1 MSKLKK
7 TILTTCIAALLPVA
21 AFSNANMMTH
31 KYLEDETFP
40 DSEVLQPLLWDMNEL
55 QEEVDFGSL
64 RWNYNEDLGTSIS
77 LNYAFQSESIGYLS
91 SDVVMQR
98 PFHDYEKE
106 GVKTAL
112 NSIEQSVGVTFN
124 EVFSAEDADFIFIV
138 GQVGDGASLP
148 PSNEIDASQMRYI
161 KISGSETLNYFNEN
175 LGNEYGIYDNYQEA
189 YASGIS
195 TVLHE
200 VGHLLGLKHP
210 FDGNTVLPEEYNNK
224 FYTVMAYNTGCT
236 GTDCFMPTTLKK
248 MDIVTLQYL
257 YGKPVAQKNTG
268 NDIYEY
274 DDAYSYHQLLID
286 NGGED
291 TISLENVTKNSV
303 VDLRPTAFSSII
315 PNPSFNKDEVTNEI
329 LGRTFNNFTMDADS
343 QIENVV
349 GGSGDDE
356 LIGNDLNNVIEGGAG
371 NDTIRASLGDDEYY
385 GDSGFDTVIYEGKY
399 ADYDMVENLDYITI
413 TSKTGAQFTHKL
425 MSIES
430 IQFSDH
436 STSIGQEIQ
445 FSSGS
450 DVTLESNLVS
460 STGESLNWAWLQ
472 IDGYD
477 VETTGDNSS
486 TLTFIAP
493 RVAEDVSM
501 RFSVVANDS
510 NKFYSE
516 TITVIIKANVAP
528 VLNDIVTKTVNEKT
542 SVSLK
547 ASATDS
553 DENDLVSYR
562 WVQTGGTEVTLLN
575 SKSSGVQFTAPSV
588 TADENLTFT
597 VYVTDGML
605 EVEETVTVTVKNVV
619 ETDNSGESSSD
630 KDSGGSG
637 GSMGWILGL
646 LTVLF
651 ASRRKALN

>member
-55 QEEVDFGSL
+55 QEEVDFGFL